1 MEGTI
6 DQALFE
12 QNPHWSGDTYS
23 HALKRLYDKEAI
35 QDLSLDEI
43 QIITG
48 IRRSGKST
56 LLQLLINHL
65 MKEKSP
71 KQILYVNFD
80 DPNYNE
86 VCNDVRLM
94 YNLITSAEKLT
105 GEKVRYLFLDE
116 VQHVD
121 VWEKYVKSTYDS
133 KRFLKIFVTGSN
145 ANLLNSEYTTLLS
158 GRYIETRIHPLSYAE
173 RLLNANITSKLDL
186 IKNKSLALSLIDEM
200 LVFGS
205 FPRILQI
212 KDDKRRKLLKT
223 YYETILLKDCVKNN
237 NIRDTKTL
245 FNLAHYLISNTAT
258 TYSYNSLAKALES
271 NENTI
276 QSFIEIFHNAYF
288 INELKQFSFSLK
300 TQSRSRK
307 KTYCIDNGLATAT
320 SFKFIDRTGKLLENL
335 VYSELLKLNKGD
347 IYFHN
352 EKNECD
358 FIWHNEKNSV
368 AIQVAYEINPS
379 NRDREVNGLITAMD
393 EFLIPVG
400 IIITY
405 DQEEKISEN
414 IQILPFWKFFS
425 QFEDTPILLGK

>member
-6 DQALFE
+6 DQALLE
-12 QNPHWSGDTYS
+12 QNPHWDGDTYA
-23 HALKRLYDKEAI
+23 HALKRLHDKEAI

-43 QIITG
+43 QIVTG

-65 MKEKSP
+65 MTDKLH
-71 KQILYVNFD
+71 KQILYLNFD

-86 VCNDVRLM
+86 VCNDSRLM
-94 YNLITSAEKLT
+94 YDLITTAQKLT
-105 GEKVRYLFLDE
+105 GEKIRYLLLDE
-116 VQHVD
+116 VQNVIA
-121 VWEKYVKSTYDS
+121 WEKYVKSSYDS
-133 KRFLKIFVTGSN
+133 KRFKKIIVTGSN
-145 ANLLNSEYTTLLS
+145 ANLLNSEYTSLLS
-158 GRYIETRIHPLSYAE
+158 GRYIVTRLYPLSYAE
-173 RLLNANITSKLDL
+173 RLLNVNITSKLEL

-200 LVFGS
+200 LAFGT
-205 FPRILQI
+205 FPRVLQI
-212 KDDKRRKLLKT
+212 RDNKRRKLLKT

-258 TYSYNSLAKALES
+258 TYSYNSLAKALQS

-276 QSFIEIFHNAYF
+276 QSFIDIFHNAYF

-300 TQSRSRK
+300 TQSRLRK
-307 KTYCIDNGLATAT
+307 KTYCIDNGLVNAT

-335 VYSELLKLNKGD
+335 VYSELLKLNKGN

-352 EKNECD
+352 DNNECD
-358 FIWHNEKNSV
+358 FIWHNERDSI

-379 NRDREVNGLITAMD
+379 NRDREFNGLKTAMD
-393 EFLIPVG
+393 EFSIPRG

-405 DQEEKISEN
+405 DQEDKISEN
-414 IQILPFWKFFS
+414 IEILPFWKFFS
-425 QFEDTPILLGK
+425 LIEDTPILLSE